1 MKIARTFSVPV
12 PQLLAAAG
20 SLYLGAATIPLRA
33 DAPVTCGRSLVAA
46 SDSVRA
52 EMLRLSWS
60 GTITDPMSECILG
73 EFEKA
78 KSKTRRVVLNL
89 DSKGGDLGA
98 ADRTI
103 AALKKIRETHYL
115 ETMVSQGG
123 TCGSACI
130 PVFLAGERR
139 WGALTSSWLFH
150 EVGRWIDP
158 QRRNLTTDREKTER
172 VFQEYF
178 LPAGV
183 SEAWLK
189 RLRPLIQHSDY
200 WQTGQNLWEDKS
212 GVITHPIG
220 NLTPRSTERRIY

>member
-1 MKIARTFSVPV
+1 MKIARAFSILL
-12 PQLLAAAG
+12 LLAAIG
-20 SLYLGAATIPLRA
+20 SLCLEATTVSLQAGATAS
-33 DAPVTCGRSLVAA
+33 CGQSLVAA

-52 EMLRLSWS
+52 EMLRLSWT

-73 EFEKA
+73 EFERA
-78 KSKTRRVVLNL
+78 KSKTQRVGLHL
-89 DSKGGDLGA
+89 DSKGGDLVA

-115 ETMVSQGG
+115 ETMVSPGG
-123 TCGSACI
+123 TCGSACVL
-130 PVFLAGERR
+130 VFLAGQRR

-150 EVGRWIDP
+150 EVGRWTDP
-158 QRRNLTTDREKTER
+158 ERTILTTDREKTER
-172 VFQEYF
+172 VIQDYF

-183 SEAWLK
+183 SETWLR

-212 GVITHPIG
+212 GIITHPIG
-220 NLTPRSTERRIY
+220 NLAPRSTERRIY

>member
-1 MKIARTFSVPV
+1 MKIARTFSSPL
-12 PQLLAAAG
+12 LLAATG
-20 SLYLGAATIPLRA
+20 SLCLGAATISPQA
-33 DAPVTCGRSLVAA
+33 GVTISCGQSLVAA

-52 EMLRLSWS
+52 EMLGLSWT

-78 KSKTRRVVLNL
+78 KAKTRRVVLNL
-89 DSKGGDLGA
+89 DSRGGGLGA

-103 AALKKIRETHYL
+103 AALKKIRETHFL
-115 ETMVSQGG
+115 ETMVSPGS

-139 WGALTSSWLFH
+139 WGALTSSWLLH
-150 EVGRWIDP
+150 EVGRWTDP
-158 QRRNLTTDREKTER
+158 ARRNLTTDREKTER
-172 VFQEYF
+172 VFQDYF

-183 SEAWLK
+183 SETWLK

-212 GVITHPIG
+212 GIITHPIG
-220 NLTPRSTERRIY
+220 NLVPRSTERRIY

>member
-1 MKIARTFSVPV
+1 MRIARTFSIPL
-12 PQLLAAAG
+12 LLAATG
-20 SLYLGAATIPLRA
+20 SLCLGATTISLHASATA
-33 DAPVTCGRSLVAA
+33 CCGQSLVAA

-52 EMLRLSWS
+52 EMLRLSWT

-78 KSKTRRVVLNL
+78 KSKTRRVVLHL

-115 ETMVSQGG
+115 ETMVSPGG
-123 TCGSACI
+123 TCGSACVL
-130 PVFLAGERR
+130 VFLAGQRR

-150 EVGRWIDP
+150 EVGRWTDP
-158 QRRNLTTDREKTER
+158 ARTSLTTDREKTER
-172 VFQEYF
+172 VFQDYF

-183 SEAWLK
+183 SETWL
-189 RLRPLIQHSDY
+189 RQLRPLIQHSDY

-212 GVITHPIG
+212 GIITHPIG
-220 NLTPRSTERRIY
+220 NLAPRSTERRIY